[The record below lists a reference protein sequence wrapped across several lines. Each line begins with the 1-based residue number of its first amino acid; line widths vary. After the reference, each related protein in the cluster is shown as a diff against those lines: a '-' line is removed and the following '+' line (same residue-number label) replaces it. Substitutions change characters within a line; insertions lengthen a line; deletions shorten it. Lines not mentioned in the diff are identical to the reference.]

1 MTTDAIRM
9 IRMLAGISLLCG
21 LLIVGTH
28 VNTLARI
35 RHNQEILMRESV
47 SQLLPGIEKQTIYG
61 VSPSG
66 ELTILPGLEG
76 EGKKLFAG
84 YDGQGKFLGIAIEA
98 SARGY
103 ADVISAMYA
112 YSPETHT
119 ITGFRVVD
127 MRETPGLGDRIGSD
141 KEFARNFEK
150 LDASHP
156 IEVVKHGKKTNPWQI
171 DAISGA
177 TVSSRTVGRLLDE
190 SMRELE
196 PVITRNLARIEK
208 GE

>member
-1 MTTDAIRM
+1 MTNNAVRM

-47 SQLLPGIEKQTIYG
+47 AQLLPGIEKQVIYR
-61 VSPSG
+61 VEPSG
-66 ELTILPGLEG
+66 DLTILAGVEG
-76 EGKKLFAG
+76 EGRRMFAG
-84 YDGQGKFLGIAIEA
+84 YDASGKFLGLAIEA

-112 YSPETHT
+112 YQPATRT
-119 ITGFRVVD
+119 ITGFRVVE
-127 MRETPGLGDRIGSD
+127 MRETPGLGDRVGSD
-141 KEFARNFEK
+141 PEFAANFTK

-156 IEVVKHGKKTNPWQI
+156 IEVVKHGKKKDAWQI

-177 TVSSRTVGRLLDE
+177 TISSRAVGRLLEE
-190 SMRELE
+190 SIRELE
-196 PVITRNLARIEK
+196 PVIARNLARIEK
-208 GE
+208 GQ